1 MEGLES
7 GMRDVMAA
15 LSGLGS
21 KMERLAELS
30 LATQKAGLAT
40 AASVEVLM
48 YDRCASFPRRFR
60 RGCPHR
66 HRFRCYLLLA
76 FACLAIQS
84 LRPPFRVYWCKVM

>member
-40 AASVEVLM
+40 AASVEVGL
-48 YDRCASFPRRFR
+48 CCFNFFP
-60 RGCPHR
+60 GGLTIVNSTH
-66 HRFRCYLLLA
+66 
-76 FACLAIQS
+76 
-84 LRPPFRVYWCKVM
+84 